1 MNTECEQLIR
11 EITNTGICP
20 NKSHRTSADKQKEEY
35 QNRID
40 AMNYYAEDIYNPE
53 KERMDHRMTCYAY
66 GLGREVSAG
75 LEYGKNYVLE
85 VIYQVV
91 TADGDYI
98 FLGKDR
104 EGSRFRFYY
113 DNETG
118 IKLLPQ
124 SESGVGAYNLAGQ
137 RVGKDYKGIVIS
149 KGKKELRK

>member
-1 MNTECEQLIR
+1 M
-11 EITNTGICP
+11 
-20 NKSHRTSADKQKEEY
+20 
-35 QNRID
+35 
-40 AMNYYAEDIYNPE
+40 
-53 KERMDHRMTCYAY
+53 
-66 GLGREVSAG
+66 
-75 LEYGKNYVLE
+75 
-85 VIYQVV
+85 IYQVV

-98 FLGKDR
+98 FLGKDK